1 MGQVGDRLREERDRL
16 DLSQADFAALAGQGR
31 SSQIRYEAG
40 ERAPDTDYLAKI
52 AEAGADIVYILTGQR
67 DPNPMPAA
75 ARVSAAPARD
85 DEGDATDALPPRL
98 AEDFALIPRFRVN
111 LSAGPGLVPA
121 EEDGGDHLAFSRAWL
136 RRTGIDPRRAG
147 LVRVQG
153 DSMQPAIPD
162 GALVLVDMG
171 ATAVRAEGVFAFSR
185 DGDAFVKR
193 IVPVNKARDG
203 RPSSVVILS
212 DNPLHPPDVLV
223 GEDLNSI
230 RIVGQVRCV
239 IFDL

>member
-1 MGQVGDRLREERDRL
+1 MKEERQRL
-16 DLSQADFAALAGQGR
+16 GLSQPAFAAIGETGKH
-31 SSQIRYEAG
+31 SQINYEAG
-40 ERAPDTDYLAKI
+40 RTAPDTDYLAKI